1 MEKLFSY
8 GTLQQTEVQIETFGR
23 ELYGIKDA
31 LVGYTVGEVEIT
43 DPKALALPG
52 KRFHPM
58 LIRTNL
64 STDEVWG
71 TVFEITEHELSQ
83 ADLYEVASYTRK
95 LGTLKYG
102 EHAWIYANAKDA
114 D

>member
-23 ELYGIKDA
+23 ELYGTKDA
-31 LVGYTVGEVEIT
+31 LIGYTVGEVEIT
-43 DPKALALPG
+43 DPKVLALSG

-64 STDEVWG
+64 PTDEVWG
-71 TVFEITEHELSQ
+71 TTFEITEHELAQ
-83 ADLYEVASYTRK
+83 ADLYEVAAYTRK
-95 LGTLKYG
+95 LGTLKSG
-102 EHAWIYANAKDA
+102 GHVWIYADAKDV

>member
-43 DPKALALPG
+43 DL
-52 KRFHPM
+52 
-58 LIRTNL
+58 
-64 STDEVWG
+64 
-71 TVFEITEHELSQ
+71 
-83 ADLYEVASYTRK
+83 
-95 LGTLKYG
+95 
-102 EHAWIYANAKDA
+102 
-114 D
+114 